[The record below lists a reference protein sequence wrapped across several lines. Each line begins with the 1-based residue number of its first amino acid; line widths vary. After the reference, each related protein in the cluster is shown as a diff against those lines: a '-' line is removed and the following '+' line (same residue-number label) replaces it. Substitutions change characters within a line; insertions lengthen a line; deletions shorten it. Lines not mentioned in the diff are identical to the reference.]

1 MLSRISFL
9 GAWLIVI
16 KLLLF
21 TGSAGAEDIRSRCEA
36 AMDHAARKYSKCLL
50 LANSQYAQHGNPIK
64 SQIDQKRCLARFDR
78 RTTRAMSS
86 YGADPCTSADLALAL
101 ADRRVSYA
109 EGIATTTLRGLRHL
123 AASRQVPG
131 VCADLEPPD
140 WACVGCEYPEK
151 NFIGH
156 DIPARVKLGELYL
169 DALKP
174 GDLEEDLAAVM
185 EGPDWYLKGLFGDDW
200 PNGLTPES
208 DLADLC
214 WHYNSFMQKRSF
226 TWVVRDKERNYLG
239 CAYYFPKQRD
249 KGATPAEDAQAY
261 AWIRFGSKDSPE
273 TQRFYDNFKD
283 WVNSPIWPNLNV
295 QFYTPDNKQP

>member
-123 AASRQVPG
+123 PESRQVPG